1 MMRPVVFGFVACVLA
16 LAGVAVP
23 AAAQGLFSPVLT
35 INERMINGYQLDQR
49 TRFLTLLGVPENQ
62 GEAALTQ
69 LTIEALQIQAAEAA
83 GFVPT
88 PEALVAGETEFAARA
103 NLTREQFIAA
113 LGQGGVDATTFSDFI
128 AAGVAWRAYVQDR
141 FRAPAER
148 LQTGVLA
155 RALETA
161 DLEEG
166 RRVLLSEIILPAN
179 SPESRA
185 ISRARAEGFSQ
196 ITNAEAFGAAASQ
209 FSLAQT
215 RFRNGEVEWR
225 PIAALPEEVV
235 AAVGNLQPGQT
246 SRPVDLE
253 NAIAVF
259 FVRDVELTPP
269 TTTQFASVDFARLR
283 LPAGR
288 TAEAQRILAAVNAC
302 EDLEGRSGAF
312 SEGAFV
318 RETTL
323 LSVVPADLRAVFD
336 GLDAGEGRVVQRQ
349 GSPEVVFLCQRTFG
363 QDAEIDLTLLRLGL
377 INQRLALLTRK
388 HLSDLRDRAVII
400 RPEDG

>member
-1 MMRPVVFGFVACVLA
+1 MTRPVLVGLVACVLT
-16 LAGVAVP
+16 LIGHVP
-23 AAAQGLFSPVLT
+23 SLSAQGLFSPVLT
-35 INERMINGYQLDQR
+35 INDRMINGYQLDQR

-69 LTIEALQIQAAEAA
+69 LTIEALQVQAAEAA

-88 PEALVAGETEFAARA
+88 PEALEAGETEFAARA
-103 NLTREQFIAA
+103 NLTRDQFVAA
-113 LGQGGVDATTFSDFI
+113 LAQGGVDASTFSDFI

-141 FRAPAER
+141 FRAPAEG

-161 DLEEG
+161 QLEEG

-196 ITNAEAFGAAASQ
+196 LTNAEAFGAAASQ
-209 FSLAQT
+209 SSLVLT
-215 RFRNGEVEWR
+215 RFRNGVVEWR
-225 PIAALPEEVV
+225 PLTALPEEVV

-269 TTTQFASVDFARLR
+269 TPAQFASVDYARLR
-283 LPAGR
+283 LPPDRA
-288 TAEAQRILAAVNAC
+288 AEAQRIAATVDAC

-312 SEGAFV
+312 TEGAFQ
-318 RETTL
+318 RQTTL

-336 GLDAGEGRVVQRQ
+336 SLDAGEGRVVERQ

-363 QDAEIDLTLLRLGL
+363 QDAEIDLTALRLGL

-388 HLSDLRDRAVII
+388 HLSDLRDQAVII